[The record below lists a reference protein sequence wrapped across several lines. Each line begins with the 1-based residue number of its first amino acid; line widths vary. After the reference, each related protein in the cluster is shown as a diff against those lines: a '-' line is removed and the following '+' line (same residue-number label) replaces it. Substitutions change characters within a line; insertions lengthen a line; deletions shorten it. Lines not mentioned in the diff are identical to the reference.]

1 MGVHGPAN
9 PSPAS
14 GSDRR
19 VLVIDDDRD
28 FTDSLCNLLAFEGYE
43 VEAAYSLTGALDAL
57 DRFTVEVALIDIRLG
72 DQDGL
77 TLITEFRQ
85 RRADVVCVI
94 MTAYASVDS
103 AILALKEGAYDFL
116 CKPFHPGDLIAT
128 LERCFERIALARG
141 REAAERALR
150 IRNQELE
157 AVNARLKRVVASM
170 QALSTSTT
178 LHSLYTTAVKALAYN
193 TGARNAALY
202 LVDGQEL
209 ALHQALLPGLPARM
223 PLPKGPR
230 AFGRPMFTIQTAS
243 AMVPAAVDDGP
254 ATAPAP
260 ATQTS
265 LLAFPL
271 TGEGHKPIG
280 LLVLQ
285 TDPDTVS
292 GEQERELG
300 LILASFANEA
310 IRLLQA
316 LDNVRWNEGRLR
328 AIIDNSPSLI
338 ALSDLQGRYLVV
350 NRQFEAWHGR
360 SAREVVGRRPD
371 DVFSSDVARLY
382 ESRTLAALDDNRIV
396 EEETELVFQ
405 DGSAHTVLVT
415 RFEVRGTG
423 SGSIGIGTIATDLTD
438 RRRAEERLRH
448 SQQMEALGQLTG
460 GVAHDFNNLLAV
472 IIGNLGLLRE
482 KFCNQDTHRELIDD
496 SLSSASSG
504 RELVQRLLAFGR
516 RQELQPEPMDAN
528 NIVLGLSRVLERTLG
543 ETIEVRWA
551 LNDDLWPITVDKSQF
566 ETSLLNLVFN
576 ARDAMTRGGLLTIET
591 KNIVV
596 HHPLDE
602 HETIAPGS
610 YITLAVTDTGTGMT
624 PVVAAQAL
632 QPFFTTKGPVNGN
645 GLGLSMVYGF
655 VKQSGGYLM
664 IDSKPGDGTSVT
676 LYFPRAKDDPARA
689 ETPSGDEVDL
699 RARGE
704 RILVVE
710 DKRIV
715 RKMAKAVLTRLG
727 YSVLEAENASKA
739 LALLQQGSQVHL
751 LLTDILLTGHLNG
764 FDLAR
769 EATRRWPE
777 LKVLF
782 MSGYAELTRP
792 QHEELGVSLLVID
805 KPFTKEEIARKVR
818 QALAGGS

>member
-1 MGVHGPAN
+1 MDQGIL
-9 PSPAS
+9 SPAS
-14 GSDRR
+14 SADRR
-19 VLVIDDDRD
+19 VLVVDDDRD

-43 VEAAYSLTGALDAL
+43 VAAAYSLTGALDAL

-77 TLITEFRQ
+77 TLVTEFRQ
-85 RRADVVCVI
+85 RRAEVICVI

-116 CKPFHPGDLIAT
+116 CKPFHPEDLIAT

-157 AVNARLKRVVASM
+157 AVNTRLKRVVASM

-178 LHSLYTTAVKALAYN
+178 LHSLYTTAVEALAYN

-202 LVDGQEL
+202 LFDGQEL

-223 PLPKGPR
+223 LLPEGPR
-230 AFGRPMFTIQTAS
+230 AFGRPMFPIQTAT
-243 AMVPAAVDDGP
+243 AMDPAAVDDGP

-271 TGEGHKPIG
+271 TSEGHKPIG

-285 TDPDTVS
+285 TDPDTVLS
-292 GEQERELG
+292 EQERELG

-382 ESRTLAALDDNRIV
+382 ESRTLAALNDNRIV
-396 EEETELVFQ
+396 EEETEVVFQ

-423 SGSIGIGTIATDLTD
+423 SRSIGIGTIATDLTD

-472 IIGNLGLLRE
+472 IIGNLDLLRE
-482 KFCNQDTHRELIDD
+482 KFRNQDTHRELIDN

-504 RELVQRLLAFGR
+504 RELVERLLAFGR
-516 RQELQPEPMDAN
+516 RQRLQPEPIDAN
-528 NIVLGLSRVLERTLG
+528 NIVLGLSRALERTLG

-566 ETSLLNLVFN
+566 ETSLLNLVLN

-596 HHPLDE
+596 HHPLGE
-602 HETIAPGS
+602 YETIAPGS

-624 PVVAAQAL
+624 PVAAAQAL
-632 QPFFTTKGPVNGN
+632 QPFFTTKEPGSGS
-645 GLGLSMVYGF
+645 GLGLSMC
-655 VKQSGGYLM
+655 
-664 IDSKPGDGTSVT
+664 T
-676 LYFPRAKDDPARA
+676 AAR
-689 ETPSGDEVDL
+689 
-699 RARGE
+699 
-704 RILVVE
+704 
-710 DKRIV
+710 
-715 RKMAKAVLTRLG
+715 
-727 YSVLEAENASKA
+727 
-739 LALLQQGSQVHL
+739 
-751 LLTDILLTGHLNG
+751 
-764 FDLAR
+764 F
-769 EATRRWPE
+769 
-777 LKVLF
+777 
-782 MSGYAELTRP
+782 
-792 QHEELGVSLLVID
+792 
-805 KPFTKEEIARKVR
+805 
-818 QALAGGS
+818 